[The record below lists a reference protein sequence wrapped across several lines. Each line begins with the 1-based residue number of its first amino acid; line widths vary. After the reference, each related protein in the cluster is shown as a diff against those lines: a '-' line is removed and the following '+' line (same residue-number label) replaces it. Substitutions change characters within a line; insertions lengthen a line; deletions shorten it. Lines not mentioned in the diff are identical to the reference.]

1 MLRKLLKAKLN
12 LGGTEKYLKEEIS
25 ISCYTIKSK
34 NIVSGGRFLGSP
46 ALS

>member
-1 MLRKLLKAKLN
+1 MWRKLFKAKLN
-12 LGGTEKYLKEEIS
+12 VRGTEKYLKEELS

-34 NIVSGGRFLGSP
+34 NIVLGLGSP